1 MLILRD
7 ATYWDGDSDEVRPA
21 DIVCAGPEVRA
32 VHGRGEAPR
41 ATADDRELDLGGQYV
56 LPGLIDGHAHLVWSS
71 GQDPA
76 EVAEAD
82 GEQLTVLR
90 AGAHAREHLAAGVTT
105 IVDLG
110 SNWDVAISVARAVD
124 TGVFE
129 GPSVIAAGRTVIMTG
144 GHDPFWGVQSDGV
157 DAVVRA
163 VRGQAFR
170 GAKIIKTAATG
181 GVYGRPEG
189 EDVHDGELTYAE
201 LEAMATEAHRR
212 GLKVAAHALGTEGI
226 RDAVRAGIDIIEHG
240 VFLDDAL
247 VEEMV
252 RRGTYLCPTV
262 AIYRAIAAAS
272 KTGSAPAYAAHKAER
287 VVDAH
292 RASVAMALD
301 AGIPLVAGTDA
312 GSPGMPHGNLVAEL
326 EALVDCDVPVPTAL
340 RAATSTAA
348 DALGRPELGRVR
360 PGASADLVVTEGNPF
375 DGVDALR
382 TPAAVIRAGQ
392 VVRFPA
398 L

>member
-1 MLILRD
+1 MLTLRN
-7 ATYWDGDSDEVRPA
+7 ASYWDGDSDGVRPA
-21 DIVCAGPEVRA
+21 DIVCADGEIQA
-32 VHGRGEAPR
+32 VHSPGAAP
-41 ATADDRELDLGGQYV
+41 TTTGDDREVDLAGRYV
-56 LPGLIDGHAHLVWSS
+56 LPGLIDAHAHLVWSS

-76 EVAEAD
+76 DAVEAD

-90 AGAHAREHLAAGVTT
+90 AAAHAREHLAAGVTT

-110 SNWDVAISVARAVD
+110 SNWDVAIAVARAVD
-124 TGVFE
+124 SGVLE
-129 GPSVIAAGRTVIMTG
+129 GPSIVAAGQTVIMTG
-144 GHDPFWGVQSDGV
+144 GHDPFWGVHCDGV

-163 VRGQAFR
+163 VRGQAYR

-189 EDVHDGELTYAE
+189 EDVHDGELTYEE
-201 LEAMATEAHRR
+201 LAALAGEAHRR

-247 VEEMV
+247 VEDMV
-252 RRGTYLCPTV
+252 QRGTYLCPTV
-262 AIYRAIAAAS
+262 AIYRTIAAAAQ
-272 KTGSAPAYAAHKAER
+272 TGTAPAYAARKAER

-292 RASVAMALD
+292 RTSVAMALA

-326 EALVDCDVPVPTAL
+326 DALVDCGVPVPTAL

-348 DALGRPELGRVR
+348 DALGRSDLGRIR
-360 PGASADLVVTEGNPF
+360 PGARADLVVTDADPF
-375 DGVDALR
+375 DKVGALR
-382 TPAAVIRAGQ
+382 DPAMVIRSGQ
-392 VVRFPA
+392 LIRR
-398 L
+398 

>member
-7 ATYWDGDSDEVRPA
+7 TAYWDGEADDVRPA
-21 DIVCAGPEVRA
+21 DIVCAGDEIHT
-32 VHGRGEAPR
+32 VHARGEAPQV
-41 ATADDRELDLGGQYV
+41 TADDQEIDLDGRYV
-56 LPGLIDGHAHLVWSS
+56 LPGLIDAHAHLVWSS

-76 EVAEAD
+76 EVTEAD

-90 AGAHAREHLAAGVTT
+90 AAAHAREHLAAGVTT

-124 TGVFE
+124 TGVFD
-129 GPSVIAAGRTVIMTG
+129 GPTIIAAGRTVIMTG
-144 GHDPFWGVQSDGV
+144 GHDPFWGVQSDGI

-189 EDVHDGELTYAE
+189 EDVHDGELTYGE
-201 LEAMATEAHRR
+201 LEALAGEAHRR

-226 RDAVRAGIDIIEHG
+226 RDAVHAGIDIIEHG

-247 VEEMV
+247 VDDMV
-252 RRGTYLCPTV
+252 QRGTYLCPTV
-262 AIYRAIAAAS
+262 AIYRTIAAAA
-272 KTGSAPAYAAHKAER
+272 KTGSAPAYAARKAER

-292 RASVAMALD
+292 RTSVAMALD

-326 EALVDCDVPVPTAL
+326 EALVDCGVPVPTAL

-360 PGASADLVVTEGNPF
+360 PGARADLIVTERNPL
-375 DGVDALR
+375 GTVGALR
-382 TPAAVIRAGQ
+382 TPTTVIHAGQ
-392 VVRFPA
+392 VIRR
-398 L
+398 